1 MNSLGSRSA
10 LAIAAAITLA
20 FIYIPLCVI
29 VLYSF
34 NAGLV
39 PRWPP
44 DGLTIDWYLKALDD
58 QGVRSSHEVH
68 ARPLIS

>member
-1 MNSLGSRSA
+1 M
-10 LAIAAAITLA
+10 LA
-20 FIYIPLCVI
+20 FIYLPIGVI

-44 DGLTIDWYLKALDD
+44 DGLTIDWYVKALDD
-58 QGVRSSHEVH
+58 QGFDR
-68 ARPLIS
+68 RC